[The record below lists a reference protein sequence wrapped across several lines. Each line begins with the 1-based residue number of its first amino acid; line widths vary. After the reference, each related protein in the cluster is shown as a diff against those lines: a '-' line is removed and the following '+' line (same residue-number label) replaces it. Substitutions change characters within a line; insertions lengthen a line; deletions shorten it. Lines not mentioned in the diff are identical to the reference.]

1 MRYVTYLGTDAY
13 TNIATDTWILNN
25 LHADEPIFALWQN
38 NNAVIVGKNQNTF
51 GEVNQEFI
59 DQHQI
64 EVVRRVTGGGQF
76 ITI

>member
-51 GEVNQEFI
+51 G
-59 DQHQI
+59 
-64 EVVRRVTGGGQF
+64 
-76 ITI
+76 